1 MSNEQL
7 RNDMLQSMRRLASS
21 VSVVTAIDD
30 GEKYAMAATSVTSLS
45 MNPPSLLVCVNKT
58 TGMHQALDNG
68 GDFAINVLSNDQQE
82 VSAACGGKLTGEE
95 RFTVG
100 NWTETSAGLPYLKD
114 AQSVVVLE
122 QDGRY
127 EYGSHTIFIGKVKEI
142 KNSEKVNPLLYV
154 DGRYTTAA
162 EAAEA

>member
-1 MSNEQL
+1 MSNSEQL

-21 VSVVTAIDD
+21 VSVVTAVGDN
-30 GEKYAMAATSVTSLS
+30 EKHAMAATSVTSLS
-45 MNPPSLLVCVNKT
+45 MDPPSLLVCVNKS

-68 GDFAINVLSNDQQE
+68 GDFVINVLGNDQQE
-82 VSAACGGKLTGEE
+82 VSAACGGKLKGEE

-100 NWTETSAGLPYLKD
+100 NWTETTAGLPYLKD

-127 EYGSHTIFIGKVKEI
+127 EYGTHTIFIGKVKEI
-142 KNSEKVNPLLYV
+142 KNSDDVNPLLYV
-154 DGRYTTAA
+154 DGRYASV